1 MKKVYFLIA
10 VLVAGGTSFAQTFP
24 NAGMETWRSNT
35 AGTAPVISVHAP
47 TEWYGFDS
55 LAIASVQSFAFILHP
70 GSNFHAQL
78 YQENTIINSGAASAK
93 VMTMVQDTI
102 GIVPGSLSNAVA
114 RINFPVLIGGGTLA
128 SATTFSGG
136 TQVTSRITSVSA
148 YVRYTAG
155 IDSATGLWG
164 GKDTAM
170 LTVQARGHKHGGNDT
185 LVGNAALQILP
196 STSFSQVTAY
206 LVYWDSVDYSI
217 DTVRVI
223 FSSSGGGRSKA
234 CDSSTLYVDDVSM
247 TGVANPDFTG
257 VKNVVN
263 NNAVSVFPNPATSV
277 LNISCLQSAATTFEL
292 YSVTG
297 QMVAQKYLSG
307 NDKLDV
313 SDLSSGLYIYTVRDN
328 QSAIIQSGKVA
339 LNR

>member
-10 VLVAGGTSFAQTFP
+10 ALVAGASSFAQTFP
-24 NAGMETWRSNT
+24 NAGMETWRTNT
-35 AGTAPVISVHAP
+35 SGTAPVISVHAP

-136 TQVTSRITSVSA
+136 TDVTQRITSVSA
-148 YVRYTAG
+148 YVRYTTG

-164 GKDTAM
+164 GKDTAL

-185 LVGNAALQILP
+185 LVGNGVLQILP
-196 STSFSQVTAY
+196 STSFTQVTAN
-206 LVYWDSVDYSI
+206 LVYWDSVNYYI
-217 DTVRVI
+217 DTIRVI
-223 FSSSGGGRSKA
+223 FSSSGGGRSNA

-247 TGVANPDFTG
+247 AGVPNPDFTAVKSVENNAAIVVYPNPSAG
-257 VKNVVN
+257 ILNITCQQTEASIFELASVSGQVVAVKNITGN
-263 NNAVSVFPNPATSV
+263 SQLDFSSLPA
-277 LNISCLQSAATTFEL
+277 
-292 YSVTG
+292 
-297 QMVAQKYLSG
+297 
-307 NDKLDV
+307 
-313 SDLSSGLYIYTVRDN
+313 GLYIYNVKDN
-328 QSAIIQSGKVA
+328 NGTIIQRGKID
-339 LNR
+339 LNK